1 MGKTWTSGNKKK
13 KDSETG
19 VLRWGV
25 AKDRM
30 AEPEWFTAGQH
41 GLGNGFFGGPSHH
54 LPADGSRMS
63 QMELN
68 IASRKTL
75 PCEDTSMQAHA
86 VHQAQ
91 AMIRQQN
98 GPPPPPPPPPKLPL
112 SAQMQHHMRLGQTRH
127 DSAQEQNFS
136 SRNRMC
142 NQHLP
147 AQHLEN
153 PRFATE
159 QHHVQS
165 DQLSEHDQQSVR
177 HEGPR
182 APDRHDTQQQQQ
194 LLLHPQH
201 GDSRGNLGFLSSVCQ
216 ATSSA
221 ASHQFNPGPVRC
233 EMYSHAKAVLAPSTM
248 MTSCDPQ
255 VWEKGTAY

>member
-1 MGKTWTSGNKKK
+1 
-13 KDSETG
+13 
-19 VLRWGV
+19 
-25 AKDRM
+25 M
-30 AEPEWFTAGQH
+30 AEPEWFAAGQH
-41 GLGNGFFGGPSHH
+41 GLGNGFFGGTTHHH
-54 LPADGSRMS
+54 LPADVSRMG

-75 PCEDTSMQAHA
+75 PCQDTSMQAHA

-112 SAQMQHHMRLGQTRH
+112 SAQMQHQMRLGQTRH
-127 DSAQEQNFS
+127 DSAQGQNFS
-136 SRNRMC
+136 SGNRMC

-147 AQHLEN
+147 EQRLEN
-153 PRFATE
+153 PRVATE
-159 QHHVQS
+159 QHRVQS
-165 DQLSEHDQQSVR
+165 DHLNEHDQQSVR

-182 APDRHDTQQQQQ
+182 ALDRHDTQQQQ

-201 GDSRGNLGFLSSVCQ
+201 GDSRGSLSFLSSVCQ

-233 EMYSHAKAVLAPSTM
+233 DMYSHAKPVLAPSTM
-248 MTSCDPQ
+248 MTSCDPRADGE
-255 VWEKGTAY
+255 VWEEGFF